1 MSLKAFFQNLFHRK
15 SPHHHVPVK
24 PEPSAPKPLDLDT
37 ATADEIQNWIIAFGM
52 EIRRLGME
60 IGNWE
65 SKTGP
70 TNPVVVHL
78 RQRETELNTRRELA
92 RAKLAELRA
101 TK

>member
-1 MSLKAFFQNLFHRK
+1 
-15 SPHHHVPVK
+15 
-24 PEPSAPKPLDLDT
+24 
-37 ATADEIQNWIIAFGM
+37 M